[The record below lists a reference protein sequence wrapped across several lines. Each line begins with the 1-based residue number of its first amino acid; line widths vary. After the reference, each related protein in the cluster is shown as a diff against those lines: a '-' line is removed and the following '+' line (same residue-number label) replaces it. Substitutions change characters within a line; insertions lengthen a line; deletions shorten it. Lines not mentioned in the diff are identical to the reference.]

1 MASNLK
7 HFHHLKRDLITENL
21 VIIHF
26 YFLAVPC
33 IVWNLSS
40 PSRDQIH
47 IPWSGSAES

>member
-26 YFLAVPC
+26 YFFGCAMRCV
-33 IVWNLSS
+33 
-40 PSRDQIH
+40 
-47 IPWSGSAES
+47 ES